1 MARQENTVRV
11 IRRFQRAIRIDADL
25 GDSEALSG
33 FVCPQ
38 SSADVLLSMAR
49 HATKTGHTA
58 FTWTG
63 PYGSGKSSLVIALSA
78 LLGRDNKLHKLA
90 IDTVGPDVANEL
102 LKAFPRSRSGWAIV
116 PVVGRR
122 EDPAEVL
129 GEALN
134 AAGLI
139 EPRRCTPWTGSAL
152 LKSLERILEENR
164 VVLFVDEMGKF
175 LEGAAHKGSDI
186 FLFQELAELASRSRG
201 RLLLVGILHQ
211 AFDEY
216 AHRLS
221 REMRDEW
228 SKIQGR
234 FVDLP
239 VNMAGEEQIELISR
253 AIESNHKPNKPGPV
267 AVAIA
272 DEIRRNRPSVSN
284 QLALWLEHSWPLHP
298 IVACMLGPISRRRFG
313 QNQRSVFGFLN
324 SAEAFGFQEFLNAR
338 HDEQFSPDRLWDYL
352 RANLEPSIL
361 SSPDGH
367 RWSIAVEAVERCE
380 AIGAEPIHIELLKTI
395 ALIDLFKDRSG
406 LQPSE
411 PVLAA
416 AYPARSRKQIVQ
428 ALEQLTAWSFVVFRK
443 FSDSYAIFAGSDF
456 DIDQAVRSSLE
467 TLEELDFSALHRLA
481 GIQPILAKRH
491 YHETG
496 AMRWFDV
503 SFCSVGAAADVV
515 ADYRPTNGTIGLFLL
530 TIPTDGESEELA
542 GRLCREAARGSDDC
556 DVIVGLSHRGW
567 VITDLARE
575 LLALEQVR
583 DLRSELAGD
592 AVARREIQGRV
603 AALQGQLETELQGAL
618 DNASWYQKNFPV
630 RKWMHS
636 ELNGLASRLAERRFP
651 QAPRIHN
658 ELLNRSKPSSNAIAA
673 QNALLR
679 LMVLNEG
686 KPRLG
691 IDGFP
696 AEGGLFA
703 SLLDAT
709 GLYSD
714 RGQGWQFVAGDH
726 LDEDRF
732 RLAPIWQAA
741 REHLSANAD
750 RAVSLA
756 EIYDIW
762 QRPPY
767 GVKDGL
773 MPVLAVAFILSCR
786 DTVAFYRQG
795 IFQARFRDLDTEYLA
810 RDPDDIQLR
819 WMDLSEFSRRMLSDM
834 AEIVRELDEANKL
847 TDLTPIDVA
856 RGLIAI
862 FETLPAWVKRTNRLS
877 TNAAHIRSLFRYA
890 NDPNKL
896 LFDDIP
902 AALKADGKE
911 IDEHTLKALIDD
923 FKGGLEE
930 LLDAYPTMLRRCMDI
945 MLSELQVPIASPQAL
960 QELRNRAEN
969 VKQLAGDF
977 QLDAFIGRIERFV
990 GSVEDLEGI
999 LSLAANK
1006 PLRDWVD
1013 PDVDR
1018 AMVNLA
1024 DLSQR
1029 FLRAETFAR
1038 VKGRADKRHAMA
1050 VVVGRA
1056 GVPTPIHNEFEIGT
1070 ADQKVVEQLAERL
1083 EALLSREAPKH
1094 SKAVLLAALAEVSAT
1109 IMQDGTK
1116 AKRIKGE
1123 GKKAK
1128 VVS

>member
-1 MARQENTVRV
+1 MGRLETIKV
-11 IRRFQRAIRIDADL
+11 IRRFQRSIRIDADL
-25 GDSEALSG
+25 GDAEALEG

-38 SSADVLLSMAR
+38 SSADVLLNMAR
-49 HATKTGHTA
+49 HADKTGHTA

-78 LLGRDNKLHKLA
+78 LLGGDDKLHKLA
-90 IDTVGPDVANEL
+90 VQTLGSSVTEEL
-102 LKAFPRSRSGWAIV
+102 LNAFPRGAAGWSIV

-122 EDPAEVL
+122 DDPAEVL
-129 GEALN
+129 GEALE
-134 AAGLI
+134 AAGLLGNS
-139 EPRRCTPWTGSAL
+139 RRTPWTGTAL
-152 LKSLERILEENR
+152 LKTLERTLEKHNL
-164 VVLFVDEMGKF
+164 VLFIDEMGKF
-175 LEGAAHKGSDI
+175 LEGAARRGSDI

-201 RLLLVGILHQ
+201 RLVLVGILHQ

-239 VNMAGEEQIELISR
+239 VNMAGEEQIELLSR
-253 AIESNHKPNKPGPV
+253 AIDSDHKPKRPGP
-267 AVAIA
+267 AASAIA
-272 DEIRRNRPSVSN
+272 NEIRRNRPSVSS
-284 QLALWLEHSWPLHP
+284 QLALWLEHCWPLHP
-298 IVACMLGPISRRRFG
+298 IVSCMLGPISRRRFG

-338 HDEQFSPDRLWDYL
+338 REAHFSPDRLWDYL

-361 SSPDGH
+361 ASPDGH

-380 AIGAEPIHIELLKTI
+380 AIGGEPIHTEVLKTI

-411 PVLAA
+411 PVLCAA
-416 AYPARSRKQIVQ
+416 FPERSRKEI
-428 ALEQLTAWSFVVFRK
+428 AETLGQLGAWSLIVFRK

-456 DIDQAVRSSLE
+456 DIDQAVRSALDVLAE
-467 TLEELDFSALHRLA
+467 IDFSVLQRLA

-491 YHETG
+491 YHATG

-503 SFCSVGAAADVV
+503 RFCPVSSASEVV
-515 ADYRPTNGTIGLFLL
+515 AEYRPANGTIGLFLL
-530 TIPTDGESEELA
+530 AIPTEGESEDFA
-542 GRLCREAARGSDDC
+542 GRLCRDAARGSNGC
-556 DVIVGLSHRGW
+556 DVVVGLSHRGW

-583 DLRSELAGD
+583 DLRPELAGD
-592 AVARREIQGRV
+592 AVARREIQGRI

-618 DNASWYQKNFPV
+618 DNATWYQKNFQPK
-630 RKWMHS
+630 KWLHA
-636 ELNGLASRLAERRFP
+636 ELNGLASRLADRRFP
-651 QAPRIHN
+651 EVPRLHN

-673 QNALLR
+673 QNVLLR
-679 LMVLNEG
+679 AMVLNEG

-691 IDGFP
+691 IEGFP

-703 SLLDAT
+703 SLLEAT
-709 GLYSD
+709 GLYAD
-714 RGQGWQFVAGDH
+714 LGQGWQFVAGDRV
-726 LDEDRF
+726 DDDRH
-732 RLAPIWQAA
+732 RLAPVWKAA
-741 REHLSANAD
+741 RDYLSANAD
-750 RAVSLA
+750 RAVGLS
-756 EIYDIW
+756 EIYSVW
-762 QRPPY
+762 RQPPF
-767 GVKDGL
+767 GMKDGL

-786 DTVAFYRQG
+786 ETVAFYRQG

-810 RDPDDIQLR
+810 RDPNDIQLR
-819 WMDLSEFSRRMLSDM
+819 WMDLSDFSRRMLSDM
-834 AEIVRELDEANKL
+834 ADVVRELDQSNKL
-847 TDLTPIDVA
+847 TNLTPIDVA

-862 FETLPAWVKRTNRLS
+862 FETLHPWVKRTNRLS
-877 TNAAHIRSLFRYA
+877 ANAAHIRSLFKYA

-902 AALKADGKE
+902 AALNAEGKDIGDDTLHPLIAD
-911 IDEHTLKALIDD
+911 
-923 FKGGLEE
+923 FRGGLAE
-930 LLDAYPTMLRRCMDI
+930 LLDAYPTMLRRCKDV

-977 QLDAFIGRIERFV
+977 QLDAFIGRIERFK
-990 GSVEDLEGI
+990 GSEEDVEGI

-1018 AMVNLA
+1018 AMLNVA

-1056 GVPTPIHNEFEIGT
+1056 GLPTPLHSEFEVGD
-1070 ADQKVVEQLAERL
+1070 AEAKDVEQLAEHL
-1083 EALLSREAPKH
+1083 EDVLARE
-1094 SKAVLLAALAEVSAT
+1094 SSGLRKAVILAALAEVSAS
-1109 IMQDGTK
+1109 IMQDSEPKRTNGHKKKTK
-1116 AKRIKGE
+1116 VA
-1123 GKKAK
+1123 
-1128 VVS
+1128 S

>member
-1 MARQENTVRV
+1 MGRLGSIKV

-25 GDSEALSG
+25 GDADALEG
-33 FVCPQ
+33 FVCPH
-38 SSADVLLSMAR
+38 SSAEVLLNMAR
-49 HATKTGHTA
+49 HANLTGHTA

-78 LLGRDNKLHKLA
+78 LLGRDKKLHKLA
-90 IDTVGPDVANEL
+90 VETLGSSVAEEL
-102 LKAFPRSRSGWAIV
+102 LSAFPRDQAGWNIV
-116 PVVGRR
+116 PAVGRR
-122 EDPAEVL
+122 EDPALVL

-134 AAGLI
+134 AAGLLGTM
-139 EPRRCTPWTGSAL
+139 RQTPWTGTAL
-152 LKSLERILEENR
+152 IKALAQALEKHRL
-164 VVLFVDEMGKF
+164 VLFVDEMGKF
-175 LEGAAHKGSDI
+175 LEGAAHRGSDI
-186 FLFQELAELASRSRG
+186 FLFQELAEMASRSQG
-201 RLLLVGILHQ
+201 RLVVVGILHQ

-239 VNMAGEEQIELISR
+239 VNMAGEEQIELLSR
-253 AIESNHKPNKPGPV
+253 AIDSDHMPKNAGPT

-272 DEIRRNRPSVSN
+272 DEIRRNRPSVSD
-284 QLALWLEHSWPLHP
+284 QLALWLEHCWPLHP
-298 IVACMLGPISRRRFG
+298 IVSCMLGPISRRRFG

-338 HDEQFSPDRLWDYL
+338 RQGYFPPDRLWDYL

-361 SSPDGH
+361 ASPDGH

-380 AIGAEPIHIELLKTI
+380 AVGGEPIHMEALKTI

-406 LQPSE
+406 LQASD
-411 PVLAA
+411 PVICAA
-416 AYPARSRKQIVQ
+416 LPERPRKEVAQ
-428 ALEQLTAWSFVVFRK
+428 ALERLCAWSFIVFRK

-467 TLEELDFSALHRLA
+467 ELEEIDFSVLQRLA

-503 SFCSVGAAADVV
+503 SFCPVSAAPDVV
-515 ADYRPTNGTIGLFLL
+515 ARHRPTNGSVGLFLL
-530 TIPTDGESEELA
+530 AIPTDGESEELA
-542 GRLCREAARGSDDC
+542 GRVCRESARGGNDC
-556 DVIVGLSHRGW
+556 DVVVGLSHRGW

-592 AVARREIQGRV
+592 AVARREIQGRIAV
-603 AALQGQLETELQGAL
+603 LQGQLETELQGAL
-618 DNASWYQKNFPV
+618 DNATWYQKNFQPK
-630 RKWMHS
+630 KWLHA
-636 ELNGLASRLAERRFP
+636 ELNGLASRLADKRYP
-651 QAPRIHN
+651 QAPRLHN

-673 QNALLR
+673 QNMLLR
-679 LMVLNEG
+679 AMVLNEG
-686 KPRLG
+686 KHRLG

-703 SLLDAT
+703 SLLEAT
-709 GLYSD
+709 GLYAD
-714 RGQGWQFVAGDH
+714 LGQGWQFIAGDRIDDDKHH
-726 LDEDRF
+726 LG
-732 RLAPIWQAA
+732 PVWKAA
-741 REHLSANAD
+741 REYLSENAE

-756 EIYDIW
+756 EIYSVW
-762 QRPPY
+762 REPPF

-834 AEIVRELDEANKL
+834 ADVVRDLDQSNKL

-862 FETLPAWVKRTNRLS
+862 FETLHPWVKRTNRLS
-877 TNAAHIRSLFRYA
+877 ANAAHIRSLFKYA

-902 AALKADGKE
+902 AALNGEGKD
-911 IDEHTLKALIDD
+911 IGDDTLHALIAD
-923 FKGGLEE
+923 FRGGLGE
-930 LLDAYPTMLRRCMDI
+930 LLDAYPTMLRRCKDV
-945 MLSELQVPIASPQAL
+945 MLSEMQVSIASPQAL
-960 QELRNRAEN
+960 QELRSRAEN
-969 VKQLAGDF
+969 IKQLAGDF
-977 QLDAFIGRIERFV
+977 QLDAFIGRIERFT
-990 GSVEDLEGI
+990 GSGEDVEGI

-1013 PDVDR
+1013 PDLDR
-1018 AMVNLA
+1018 AMLNLA

-1038 VKGRADKRHAMA
+1038 VKGRTDKRQALA
-1050 VVVGRA
+1050 IVVGRA
-1056 GVPTPIHNEFEIGT
+1056 GVPTPLLNEFEVGD
-1070 ADQKVVEQLAERL
+1070 ADWKDVEHLAERIEDVL
-1083 EALLSREAPKH
+1083 VRESSGLTK
-1094 SKAVLLAALAEVSAT
+1094 SVILAALSEVSAS
-1109 IMQDGTK
+1109 IMQDSDP
-1116 AKRIKGE
+1116 KGSNRHK
-1123 GKKAK
+1123 KKAK
-1128 VVS
+1128 VAS